1 MKVNNS
7 DKRLRFSKNFKYLI
21 DDRGSRIEYDDP
33 RVVHVWPI
41 STSDITTKL
50 IGSMFKSRGW
60 RFRSTGKTN
69 TNTLNYAKKLCSG
82 RECLP
87 AISLTGATYFD
98 MCNNRDKDEITI
110 YYSLDQN
117 GPCQNGAW
125 PVVWD
130 TFAQRIDCENVLFL
144 ANPNFKNNFM
154 GQGDSFASDL
164 GTAAVTGDILDEA
177 ETTVR
182 CLALYKDQGIEQF
195 EKETE
200 AVIESAC
207 LGKIALIKA
216 IKIWAENCS
225 NIILK
230 DSLKNTP
237 KVLLFGGLNVMF
249 IHYPITDFF
258 EKRGVIPKIV
268 EFSEGLGW
276 LTSESVIRYGFKNG
290 RLTPKEQFKIMPLL
304 LSVIKDNKSR
314 KEGVTALRA
323 RCHLKGLDFIANYLR
338 KIAGKSGLLYDNYI
352 STARLAEAGHNF
364 SCNNGFNETCI
375 TTGRYIITIEEGV
388 FDGLINVDSFNCQ
401 PAMNSQSI
409 IRPMANKAD
418 IPFAVIDCEAPAIS
432 ANQRRL
438 LDTIAVQAK
447 RIRTQKNR

>member
-1 MKVNNS
+1 MEINIK
-7 DKRLRFSKNFKYLI
+7 DKRVRLSADFKYII
-21 DDRGSRIEYDDP
+21 DSKGNRIEYDDP
-33 RVVHVWPI
+33 NVVHVWPI
-41 STSDITTKL
+41 STSDITSRL
-50 IGSMFKSRGW
+50 LGSMFEARGW
-60 RFRSTGKTN
+60 TFRSSGKTDM
-69 TNTLNYAKKLCSG
+69 NTLNYAKKLCSG

-98 MCNNRDKDEITI
+98 MCNKRNKDEVTL
-110 YYSLDQN
+110 YYSLDQD

-130 TFAQRIDCENVLFL
+130 TFAKRTNCEDVLFL
-144 ANPNFKNNFM
+144 TNPNFKNNFL
-154 GQGDSFASDL
+154 GQGDSLAADL
-164 GTAAVTGDILDEA
+164 GAAAVVGDILDEA

-182 CLALYKDQGIEQF
+182 CLALYREQGIEQF

-200 AVIESAC
+200 AVIKSAR
-207 LGKIALIKA
+207 LGIKALIKA
-216 IKIWAENCS
+216 LKIWAENCS
-225 NIILK
+225 GIILK
-230 DSLKNTP
+230 DSLENTP

-249 IHYPITDFF
+249 IHGPITEFF
-258 EKRGVIPKIV
+258 EKRGIIPKV
-268 EFSEGLGW
+268 VDFSEGLGW

-290 RLTPKEQFKIMPLL
+290 RLTPEEQFKFLPLL
-304 LSVIKDNKSR
+304 LSMMKDNQTR
-314 KEGVTALRA
+314 KEGLTALRA
-323 RCHLKGLDFIANYLR
+323 YCHLKGLTFIANYLR
-338 KIAGKSGLLYDNYI
+338 KTAGKSGLLYDKYV
-352 STARLAEAGHNF
+352 STERMAKAGHEF
-364 SCNNGFNETCI
+364 TCNNGFNETCI
-375 TTGRYIITIEEGV
+375 TTGRYIASIEDGV

-447 RIRTQKNR
+447 RIREQKSR